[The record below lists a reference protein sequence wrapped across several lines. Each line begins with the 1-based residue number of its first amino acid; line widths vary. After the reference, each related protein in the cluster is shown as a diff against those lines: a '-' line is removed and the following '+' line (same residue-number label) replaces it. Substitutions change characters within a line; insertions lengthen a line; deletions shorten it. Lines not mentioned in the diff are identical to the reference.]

1 MQHFIA
7 GDKHV
12 KDMKSS
18 ATLTLLAPCPRSS
31 AISSGGFGWDHAHW
45 IELSAKFRGVRSRYC
60 GVVFCL
66 VFLCLQRMQ
75 RVFTKRVSFL
85 ELNTLNCTLSFLN
98 HWFWALFSP
107 VSRSA
112 RPVDR
117 DRKPV
122 SLSFHLNFDRG
133 NYFKVVRFVNFLSF
147 PCYSSFLV
155 KYHCSHRIFHDGK
168 SSFSFKTLI
177 NLYQILTLWAYI

>member
-1 MQHFIA
+1 MLNFLLMRSAFWRPNNGIMTSPLSSKNPYSRTA
-7 GDKHV
+7 G
-12 KDMKSS
+12 
-18 ATLTLLAPCPRSS
+18 
-31 AISSGGFGWDHAHW
+31 I
-45 IELSAKFRGVRSRYC
+45 RSRRSW
-60 GVVFCL
+60 VAFCL

-85 ELNTLNCTLSFLN
+85 ELSTLNCTLSFLN
-98 HWFWALFSP
+98 HLFLALFSP

-112 RPVDR
+112 PPVDR
-117 DRKPV
+117 DLNR
-122 SLSFHLNFDRG
+122 SLSFHVNFGRG
-133 NYFKVVRFVNFLSF
+133 NYFQVVRFINFLSF

-177 NLYQILTLWAYI
+177 KLYQILTLWAYI